1 MRKIDNPRAAAV
13 QFIKYA
19 LAGGVATGVNVVTFF
34 LLAVFAFHC
43 LAPDDRVAVLRSRHA
58 GITVPEVSDAVRSV
72 NALVCNTIAFLVANF
87 VCYVIN
93 RLFVFVPGRHSVAVE
108 ALLFLAV
115 SAISF
120 AIGTAAQTLLI
131 ALGGIS
137 TSIAFSANLVS
148 ALAINFVARKF
159 LIFKE

>member
-1 MRKIDNPRAAAV
+1 MRKIDNPKAAV
-13 QFIKYA
+13 VQFVKYA
-19 LAGGVATGVNVVTFF
+19 LAGGVATAVDIATFF
-34 LLAVFAFHC
+34 LLAIFAFHC
-43 LAPDDRVAVLRSRHA
+43 LAPDDRVAVLLSRHA
-58 GITVPEVSDAVRSV
+58 GISVPEVTDSVRSV
-72 NALVCNTIAFLVANF
+72 NALICNTLAFLVANF

-131 ALGGIS
+131 ALGGVS
-137 TSIAFSANLVS
+137 TSIAFSANLVA